1 MTTYQRDLTWR
12 EKLGDGFVQLGENI
26 RGKGAE
32 WQTQGERER
41 MERERSWAPKGGSE
55 ALRCLGMCIGLS
67 VPLSLIIGGALL
79 TQDPTDAVRFQQIR
93 LLFVIVGAINCFAI
107 LALCCL
113 DVAISCC
120 LGGSRLVSDTYERR
134 GSLELALYYQLFT
147 RVFCFPLFSFF
158 SLIFPVIEMGLGGAM
173 FRSDI
178 TPTITNNIGIAA
190 IYTGSV
196 QLLLGAFI
204 FTVLAVAA
212 CLAFCCGLGSGFL
225 GYPLGYDKT
234 STTTVERTRPVDT
247 SMTSST
253 MMQHE
258 PPVTEIKR
266 PVVEPYAR

>member
-12 EKLGDGFVQLGENI
+12 EKFGDAVTNLGENI
-26 RGKGAE
+26 KGRGAE

-41 MERERSWAPKGGSE
+41 MQRERSWAPKGGSE
-55 ALRCLGMCIGLS
+55 ALRCCGMCIGLS

-113 DVAISCC
+113 DLAISCC

-147 RVFCFPLFSFF
+147 RLFCFPLFSFF
-158 SLIFPVIEMGLGGAM
+158 SLIFPVIELGFGLAM
-173 FRSDI
+173 YRSDI
-178 TPTITNNIGIAA
+178 TPSVTNNIGIAA
-190 IYTGSV
+190 IYTGAV
-196 QLLLGAFI
+196 QLLLGACI
-204 FTVLAVAA
+204 FSVLAVAA
-212 CLAFCCGLGSGFL
+212 CVAACCGLGSGFM
-225 GYPLGYDKT
+225 GYPLDYDKT
-234 STTTVERTRPVDT
+234 STSSVERTRPVDT
-247 SMTSST
+247 SST
-253 MMQHE
+253 MMHHE